1 MSLCFFD
8 SALDGRGQRRTELRL
23 PRPSSNPPP
32 CPSAGTPCVIQ
43 GFARQRPPVRRS
55 GRLQPGKRRRRPIL
69 FRERETWV
77 GRGHKSS
84 PASTGGRCS
93 TGSSV
98 AGVGRLVAAEIRR
111 RGRASSGGCAII
123 CWAANRHVGLIYWAE
138 AQWQVLFGLFDAHDV
153 VPRISTT
160 LFIYFIN

>member
-1 MSLCFFD
+1 M
-8 SALDGRGQRRTELRL
+8 
-23 PRPSSNPPP
+23 
-32 CPSAGTPCVIQ
+32 IQ

-55 GRLQPGKRRRRPIL
+55 SRLQPGKRRRRPIL

-98 AGVGRLVAAEIRR
+98 AGVGRLVAAEIGR
-111 RGRASSGGCAII
+111 RGRARAFLQQTQLFLSITTNTASSGGCAII
-123 CWAANRHVGLIYWAE
+123 CWAANGHVGLIYWAE
-138 AQWQVLFGLFDAHDV
+138 AHGRASFDAHDV

-160 LFIYFIN
+160 SLIYFKLVKA